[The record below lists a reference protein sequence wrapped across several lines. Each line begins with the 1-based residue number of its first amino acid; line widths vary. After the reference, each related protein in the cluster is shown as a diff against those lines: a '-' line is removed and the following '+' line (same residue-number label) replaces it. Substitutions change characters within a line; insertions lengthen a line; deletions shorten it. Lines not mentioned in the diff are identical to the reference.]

1 MHLCSKLMSLL
12 HHNEDDKETLTFLV
26 LFGISLCGS
35 GAQELI
41 SNEKA
46 AKVDN
51 YKPVID
57 FLHFVLV
64 RDPILRPTLD
74 DVMACLAQLQAK
86 LQEDSCIEELV
97 CDIFEQLAETQGPS
111 QNNNFMPETTPFI
124 NKSQD
129 KKQVTFPEPE
139 ISKPGFSLRLCLSW
153 NWYCCMCCWRRNKHT
168 R

>member
-1 MHLCSKLMSLL
+1 MSLL

-26 LFGISLCGS
+26 LFGISLFGS

-51 YKPVID
+51 FKPVID

-111 QNNNFMPETTPFI
+111 QNNNLMPETTPFI

-129 KKQVTFPEPE
+129 KKRVKFPEPE
-139 ISKPGFSLRLCLSW
+139 ISKPRFSLRLWLSW